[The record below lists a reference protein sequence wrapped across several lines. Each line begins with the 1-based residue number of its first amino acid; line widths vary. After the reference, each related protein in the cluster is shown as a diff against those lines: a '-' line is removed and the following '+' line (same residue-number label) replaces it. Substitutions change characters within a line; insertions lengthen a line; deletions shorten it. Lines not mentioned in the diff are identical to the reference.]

1 MCSQLQFDRKHVQD
15 IATKGSSKAS
25 LKRWGKTLRFDNKGS
40 QGIVFFNRNQ
50 GIDCRN
56 YRGAFHLAMFNF
68 HGVSHG
74 SYSTAISD
82 GAAQPCI

>member
-1 MCSQLQFDRKHVQD
+1 MLEKPLFQQVTHRRKHVQD

-25 LKRWGKTLRFDNKGS
+25 LK
-40 QGIVFFNRNQ
+40 
-50 GIDCRN
+50 RN

-74 SYSTAISD
+74 SCSTAISD